1 MRIGLDARYIYPDH
15 THGIG
20 RFSQNLIQA
29 LAHADTQNTYVT
41 LKRNDHPGAIVE
53 APNFTETVCPYN
65 PVSIQTLLLMSRQID
80 EQHLQ
85 ILHSLFPIAP
95 LWSRARRLV
104 TVYDLQAVQIK
115 GFSGKRFPLL
125 AWCVAVFYRVAYRTS
140 IARADRVM
148 VVSHA
153 TKRDVLNAYR
163 IPKSRLSVVYAGV
176 EDRFRPVTD
185 EPTLS
190 RVCQKYGLPP
200 SFLLNVGST
209 RPHKNIRGLLQAYH
223 FYAQQAPRPLPL
235 ALVGFADRFRPEA
248 EAVAH
253 RLGLED
259 LVLFAD
265 YVADDDLPAL
275 YSAATLF
282 VTLSLKE
289 GFGLPVLEAMACG
302 TPVMVSDVGSLP
314 EVVGDAGV
322 LVDPMQTE
330 SVGETIFA
338 LLQDEARMAKLR
350 DGGVARAKTF
360 SWNKTAQEVKS
371 LYEQLSAGKDADRS
385 SYGQRD

>member
-1 MRIGLDARYIYPDH
+1 
-15 THGIG
+15 
-20 RFSQNLIQA
+20 
-29 LAHADTQNTYVT
+29 
-41 LKRNDHPGAIVE
+41 
-53 APNFTETVCPYN
+53 
-65 PVSIQTLLLMSRQID
+65 
-80 EQHLQ
+80 
-85 ILHSLFPIAP
+85 
-95 LWSRARRLV
+95 
-104 TVYDLQAVQIK
+104 
-115 GFSGKRFPLL
+115 
-125 AWCVAVFYRVAYRTS
+125 
-140 IARADRVM
+140 M

-163 IPKSRLSVVYAGV
+163 IPQSRLSVVYAGA

-190 RVCQKYGLPP
+190 RVCHKYGLPP

-248 EAVAH
+248 EAFAH
-253 RLGLED
+253 RLGLGD

-350 DGGVARAKTF
+350 DDGVVRAKTF

-385 SYGQRD
+385 GYGQRD